1 LFIFVRKDQVLQSDK
16 ESHVPGRELVPRQE
30 ELCDLLFH
38 RPKRENWW
46 ADERRLQATQK
57 LDRYYSTMSSSN
69 NEDEG
74 GNKAIQLDTM
84 SLDQLQQL
92 QQREENRMQA
102 LTNRYAQLR
111 SAAARLLSSAG
122 AVQDLE
128 EPPKEQDSSS
138 TDAPAAASDDCATKD
153 VFVPLT
159 DSVYVPGKIRL
170 LQPDAKDL
178 LVELGTGYFVEKS
191 SKETLEYIDRKL
203 KLVDDNSANGM
214 SMRACM

>member
-1 LFIFVRKDQVLQSDK
+1 MKHKELLQS
-16 ESHVPGRELVPRQE
+16 S
-30 ELCDLLFH
+30 
-38 RPKRENWW
+38 
-46 ADERRLQATQK
+46 
-57 LDRYYSTMSSSN
+57 MSSSN
-69 NEDEG
+69 REDEG
-74 GNKAIQLDTM
+74 SNKAIQLDTM

-111 SAAARLLSSAG
+111 SAAARLLQSAG

-128 EPPKEQDSSS
+128 EPAKKQDSSSSS
-138 TDAPAAASDDCATKD
+138 TDAAAAASDDCATKD

-214 SMRACM
+214 CACMLSVKSQWTYSYCENTQAMLLLVSTRSF